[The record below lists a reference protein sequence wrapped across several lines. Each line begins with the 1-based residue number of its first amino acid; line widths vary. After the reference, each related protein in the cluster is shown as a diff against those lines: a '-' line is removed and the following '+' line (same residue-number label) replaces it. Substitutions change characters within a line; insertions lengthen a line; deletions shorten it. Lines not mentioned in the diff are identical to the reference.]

1 MITIVAVRPVP
12 RPKLLRDRGFVG
24 SVFVAIICGI
34 GIVGVTVVRSS
45 ALSSTRRGLTRT
57 KKDENLGGGDGPLN
71 RIHHTHQVSYW
82 RKGNVIVKGKRRID
96 ASGQHTHRQ

>member
-45 ALSSTRRGLTRT
+45 ALSSTRRGVTRT
-57 KKDENLGGGDGPLN
+57 NKDENLGGGDGPSN
-71 RIHHTHQVSYW
+71 RIHQVSYW
-82 RKGNVIVKGKRRID
+82 RKGIVIVKGKRRID